1 MKKSILIA
9 FACMVSCFVASA
21 QSQKVIKK
29 EFEKFSTVKVEDN
42 FIVKFY
48 NSEKYFVNIK
58 VDERIASHVQ
68 AYEKANTLYLILD
81 EKGYTKELKK
91 ELKQKGAAQ
100 PVLEAEIHMP
110 AVESLILTDKAT
122 VLHSDVLT
130 ASNFTLTAS
139 SNVKIHQLKVSCE
152 DADLNVSRN
161 VELTADMTVKDKLSL
176 KTANSSKVVLAQ
188 KGGKTVLDLDGS
200 SFLEMK
206 AEVEALEVHASSG
219 ADSHISGTAE
229 SLVVDVSGMS
239 MTDVETLLVKEAYI
253 TQTGSSKCY
262 SNVTDKLTV
271 NLTGGSMLTFMNEP
285 SIVVERIVNS
295 TFIKSDDPKRK

>member
-1 MKKSILIA
+1 MKKSILIV
-9 FACMVSCFVASA
+9 FACIVSCFVASA

-68 AYEKANTLYLILD
+68 AYEKGNTLYLILD

-91 ELKQKGAAQ
+91 ELKQKGATQ

-110 AVESLILTDKAT
+110 TVESLILTDKT
-122 VLHSDVLT
+122 VVLHSDVLT
-130 ASNFTLTAS
+130 SSKFNLTSAD
-139 SNVKIHQLKVSCE
+139 NVKIHQLKVSCE

-161 VELTADMTVKDKLSL
+161 VELTADMTVTDKLSL
-176 KTANSSKVVLAQ
+176 KTSNSSKVALSQ
-188 KGGKTVLDLDGS
+188 KGGDAVLDLGGS

-206 AEVEALEVHASSG
+206 AEVESLEINASSS

-229 SLVVDVSGMS
+229 SLIVNVTGLS
-239 MTDVETLLVKEAYI
+239 MTDVETLVAKEAYI
-253 TQTGSSKCY
+253 TQTSSSKCY

-271 NLTGGSMLTFMNEP
+271 NLTGGAMLTFMNEP
-285 SIVVERIVNS
+285 SIAVERIVNS
-295 TFIKSDDPKRK
+295 TLIKSDDPKRK